1 MDAIILAA
9 GQGTRRGLD
18 DLPKCLIQ
26 FENISLIEYQV
37 ECLRESGIKN
47 VFVVTGFESE
57 KIRCKL
63 GNQVNYIHNSEFATT
78 NNIHSI
84 LKARDFMKSDFIC
97 IYGDLFF
104 HKNILKKCVNSKNEM
119 ALMIE
124 EDLRDETTKV
134 KIEKNKIILV
144 NKNIDFK
151 NADGN
156 FIGMMKCSKYYK
168 EDFFQAIED
177 LANDNSQAYYTI
189 GIEKMIKD
197 VQLTIE
203 FHEKE
208 TQDVFE
214 IGDRELVRVCVLSEE
229 SLHNNGL
236 VLDQS

>member
-1 MDAIILAA
+1 
-9 GQGTRRGLD
+9 
-18 DLPKCLIQ
+18 
-26 FENISLIEYQV
+26 
-37 ECLRESGIKN
+37 
-47 VFVVTGFESE
+47 
-57 KIRCKL
+57 
-63 GNQVNYIHNSEFATT
+63 
-78 NNIHSI
+78 
-84 LKARDFMKSDFIC
+84 MKSDFIC

-197 VQLTIE
+197 GKRINFETTDGLPWIDIDT
-203 FHEKE
+203 HEDLLFAKE
-208 TQDVFE
+208 VF
-214 IGDRELVRVCVLSEE
+214 VR
-229 SLHNNGL
+229 
-236 VLDQS
+236 D

>member
-9 GQGTRRGLD
+9 GQGTRLGLD

-26 FENISLIEYQV
+26 FENTSLIEYQI

-124 EDLRDETTKV
+124 EDLRDETAKV

-177 LANDNSQAYYTI
+177 LANTNSQAYYTI

-197 VQLTIE
+197 GKRVNFETTHGLPWIDIDT
-203 FHEKE
+203 HEDLLFAKE
-208 TQDVFE
+208 VFAR
-214 IGDRELVRVCVLSEE
+214 D
-229 SLHNNGL
+229 
-236 VLDQS
+236 

>member
-1 MDAIILAA
+1 
-9 GQGTRRGLD
+9 
-18 DLPKCLIQ
+18 
-26 FENISLIEYQV
+26 
-37 ECLRESGIKN
+37 
-47 VFVVTGFESE
+47 
-57 KIRCKL
+57 
-63 GNQVNYIHNSEFATT
+63 
-78 NNIHSI
+78 
-84 LKARDFMKSDFIC
+84 MKSDFIC

-134 KIEKNKIILV
+134 KIEENKIILV

-177 LANDNSQAYYTI
+177 LADDNSQAYYTI

-197 VQLTIE
+197 GKRVNFETTDGLPWTDIDT
-203 FHEKE
+203 HEDLLFAKE
-208 TQDVFE
+208 LF
-214 IGDRELVRVCVLSEE
+214 VR
-229 SLHNNGL
+229 
-236 VLDQS
+236 D

>member
-1 MDAIILAA
+1 MKTFHMNVTKFINYKKMLIIF
-9 GQGTRRGLD
+9 
-18 DLPKCLIQ
+18 Q

-84 LKARDFMKSDFIC
+84 LKAKDFMKSDFIC

-177 LANDNSQAYYTI
+177 LANTNSQAYYTI

-197 VQLTIE
+197 GKRVNFETTDGLPWIDIDT
-203 FHEKE
+203 HEDLLFAKE
-208 TQDVFE
+208 VFAR
-214 IGDRELVRVCVLSEE
+214 D
-229 SLHNNGL
+229 
-236 VLDQS
+236 